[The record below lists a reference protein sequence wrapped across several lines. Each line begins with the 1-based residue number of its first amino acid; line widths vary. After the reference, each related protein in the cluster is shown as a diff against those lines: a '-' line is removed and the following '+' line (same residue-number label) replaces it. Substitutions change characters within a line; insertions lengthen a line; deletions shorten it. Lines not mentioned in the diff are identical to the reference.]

1 MLQSL
6 LIAAEAARQTSRRL
20 WRGMPRTLHV
30 SRAYSFRPII
40 NEPPNLFFISWF
52 IIFRFHLLS
61 FILVQWQKFEVILLS
76 LLDWRLLMEG
86 QLPRK
91 TGRHKGTKRDE
102 R

>member
-1 MLQSL
+1 
-6 LIAAEAARQTSRRL
+6 
-20 WRGMPRTLHV
+20 
-30 SRAYSFRPII
+30 
-40 NEPPNLFFISWF
+40 
-52 IIFRFHLLS
+52 LLS

-91 TGRHKGTKRDE
+91 TGRHKSTKRDE